1 MRTRTRPTAPSVEP
15 ELDPTRMCALLVGL
29 PDVFIVAVDAGL
41 TGPIRVH
48 VETTATVAFC
58 AGCGSRAWSK
68 DRPVVELVDLACF
81 GRPAR
86 LVWRKRRWRCPN
98 SWCRVGSWTEDAPG
112 IAAARLAM
120 TDRAG
125 RWVTAQVGR
134 CARSVNEVAVE
145 LGCDWH
151 TINARRHR
159 VWHHARRGP
168 RSDRRSHRA
177 RARRGPVRPAREV
190 AHPALVDPAR

>member
-1 MRTRTRPTAPSVEP
+1 M

-48 VETTATVAFC
+48 VETTATVAFY

-112 IAAARLAM
+112 
-120 TDRAG
+120 
-125 RWVTAQVGR
+125 
-134 CARSVNEVAVE
+134 
-145 LGCDWH
+145 
-151 TINARRHR
+151 
-159 VWHHARRGP
+159 HAWR
-168 RSDRRSHRA
+168 
-177 RARRGPVRPAREV
+177 
-190 AHPALVDPAR
+190 